1 MRMLNKIK
9 RIRLSLLAPAIMLL
23 TSPVLT
29 TCADSEVSFGLSP
42 MKQSIV
48 LNPGDT
54 YHGSFKIVN
63 PNSSK
68 NELEYEIERKS
79 FYVDEGYGTTFDEIA
94 SPIVDWTTLN
104 SDATGIVAPNSNVDI
119 KFTIEVP
126 EDAASGGQYEA
137 FMVKTKKSDVG
148 DGNMQN
154 GAGIQE
160 QLIMAHLVFAEIAG
174 NTVRQGEIVSVDVP
188 SFLLSGNITGSAA
201 IKNTGNIHGEA
212 KYIMQVY
219 PLFSSEEAYTN
230 EEDPDTRII
239 LPDRTLYNELAW
251 SETPDMGIFNVIYTV
266 EFEGVTTQ
274 VSKLVIKCPI
284 WLLFII
290 IFIIFAII
298 IWIVMRVKHHGKKS
312 RKTTESNKST
322 PVSE

>member
-1 MRMLNKIK
+1 M
-9 RIRLSLLAPAIMLL
+9 
-23 TSPVLT
+23 
-29 TCADSEVSFGLSP
+29 
-42 MKQSIV
+42 
-48 LNPGDT
+48 
-54 YHGSFKIVN
+54 
-63 PNSSK
+63 
-68 NELEYEIERKS
+68 
-79 FYVDEGYGTTFDEIA
+79 
-94 SPIVDWTTLN
+94 
-104 SDATGIVAPNSNVDI
+104 
-119 KFTIEVP
+119 
-126 EDAASGGQYEA
+126 
-137 FMVKTKKSDVG
+137 
-148 DGNMQN
+148 
-154 GAGIQE
+154 
-160 QLIMAHLVFAEIAG
+160 FAEIAG

-188 SFLLSGNITGSAA
+188 SFLLSGNITGSAT

-290 IFIIFAII
+290 IFVIFAII
-298 IWIVMRVKHHGKKS
+298 IWIVMRVKHHSKKS
-312 RKTTESNKST
+312 RKTEPT
-322 PVSE
+322 PTAE